1 MPSHH
6 PLQGST
12 LSFMTVAV
20 WRKSGLGK
28 LLGRTRTCTE
38 HRRRDKVEVCPVN
51 GKDKGEGKG
60 ILGREAGRSKGP
72 QAERY
77 SSLRWQGWC
86 GDEGG
91 AEGEARAHL

>member
-1 MPSHH
+1 M
-6 PLQGST
+6 
-12 LSFMTVAV
+12 
-20 WRKSGLGK
+20 
-28 LLGRTRTCTE
+28 
-38 HRRRDKVEVCPVN
+38 EVCPVN

-86 GDEGG
+86 GGEGVQRERLEPTCESWG
-91 AEGEARAHL
+91 YP